1 MVCAELEL
9 VASVALV
16 CSSTR
21 TDELRLTIERD
32 VRMTLVGLC
41 ADSSRSC
48 WATGPAP
55 GKEPATSIGGASGIG
70 CGETARTS
78 TGSALTTITGSLG
91 DADGGAAFCA
101 VGAGA

>member
-9 VASVALV
+9 VSSVALV
-16 CSSTR
+16 RSSTR
-21 TDELRLTIERD
+21 RDELRLTIECD
-32 VRMTLVGLC
+32 VRVTAFGPC
-41 ADSSRSC
+41 TDRCRSC

-55 GKEPATSIGGASGIG
+55 GKEPAKSIGGAGGIG
-70 CGETARTS
+70 SGETARTS

-91 DADGGAAFCA
+91 DADDGAAFCA

>member
-9 VASVALV
+9 VSSVALV
-16 CSSTR
+16 RSSTR
-21 TDELRLTIERD
+21 RDELRLTIERD
-32 VRMTLVGLC
+32 VRMTPFGVR
-41 ADSSRSC
+41 ADRSRSC

-78 TGSALTTITGSLG
+78 TGSALTTITGSIG
-91 DADGGAAFCA
+91 DADDGAAFCA